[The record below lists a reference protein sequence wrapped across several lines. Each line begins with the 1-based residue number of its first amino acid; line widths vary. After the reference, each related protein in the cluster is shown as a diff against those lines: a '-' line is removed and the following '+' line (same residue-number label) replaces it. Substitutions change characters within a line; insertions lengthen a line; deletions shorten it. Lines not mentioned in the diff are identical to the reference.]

1 MTSCGFARYRDRAGS
16 DKVGLVNEVYRRIPG
31 LGLAAVL
38 ATVATLLG
46 TLVPVA
52 GAPVLALAAGAVFGM
67 RAEAQVADSGRF
79 GPGLTWARQHLL
91 GAAILLLGLG
101 LPMGAVFTV
110 GRETAV
116 VLLGTLCVGAVTA
129 LIVGRS
135 LALHRE
141 SVILIAAGTT
151 ICGASAIAATTAV
164 LKPDRERVA
173 YALGTIFVFNI
184 VAVLVY
190 PPLGR
195 AFGMSEEAFGLWAG
209 TAINDTSSVLAA
221 GIAFGPVAA
230 SFAVIV
236 KLVRSLMI
244 VPLCV
249 GLHFTGRRAG
259 TGDLATT
266 PLWRTIPL
274 FVVLFLAASVVAATG
289 ALPSSWTAHLTDLS
303 SWLVAA
309 VLAAIGTS
317 LTWRRLRS
325 AGSRPLLF
333 GGVLAVVLA
342 VSALALQWSTG
353 WR

>member
-1 MTSCGFARYRDRAGS
+1 MTSCGFDGYRGPPGS
-16 DKVGLVNEVYRRIPG
+16 DKVGPVTDVYRRIPG
-31 LGLAAVL
+31 LGLAAGL

-46 TLVPVA
+46 TFVPVA
-52 GAPVLALAAGAVFGM
+52 GAPVLALVAGAAVGM
-67 RAEAQVADSGRF
+67 RAEGQVADSGRF
-79 GPGLTWARQHLL
+79 GPGLAWARQHLL
-91 GAAILLLGLG
+91 GAAIALLGLG
-101 LPMGAVFTV
+101 LPVGAVFTV

-116 VLLGTLCVGAVTA
+116 VLLGTLCAGAVTA
-129 LIVGRS
+129 LFVGR
-135 LALHRE
+135 LLGLHRE

-184 VAVLVY
+184 VAVLAY

-195 AFGMSEEAFGLWAG
+195 TIGMSEEAFGLWAG

-230 SFAVIV
+230 SFAVVV

-244 VPLCV
+244 IPLCV
-249 GLHFTGRRAG
+249 GLHFSCRRTD
-259 TGDLATT
+259 TGDLARP
-266 PLWRTIPL
+266 PLWRTVPL
-274 FVVLFLAASVVAATG
+274 FVVLFLAASVVAGTG
-289 ALPSSWTAHLTDLS
+289 VLPSSWTAHLTDLS

-325 AGSRPLLF
+325 AGSRPLMF
-333 GGVLAVVLA
+333 GGALAVVLA
-342 VSALALQWSTG
+342 LSALALQWCTG